1 MPSLSGVDIINNM
14 PAELV
19 IDERHPF
26 PDGISFAHI
35 RIWKVPQ
42 PVEGSGHCYKY
53 SLVYVVEGRCVLRY
67 DNERGK
73 GDHRHWNDSETD
85 YAFTSMEKLLA
96 DFRDDIT
103 RWRDENR
110 TT

>member
-1 MPSLSGVDIINNM
+1 M
-14 PAELV
+14 
-19 IDERHPF
+19 
-26 PDGISFAHI
+26 
-35 RIWKVPQ
+35 K
-42 PVEGSGHCYKY
+42 GSGHRYKY

-67 DNERGK
+67 DNEWGK
-73 GDHRHWNDSETD
+73 GDHRHWNDTESP
-85 YAFTSMEKLLA
+85 YIFTSMHQLLA